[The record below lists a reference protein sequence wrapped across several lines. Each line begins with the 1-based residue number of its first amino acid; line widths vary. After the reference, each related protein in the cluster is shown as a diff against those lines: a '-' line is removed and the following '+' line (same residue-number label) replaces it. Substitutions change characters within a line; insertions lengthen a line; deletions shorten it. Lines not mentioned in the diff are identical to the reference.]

1 MSTVKSTNT
10 TLLTDQFIADSNSC
24 GCIVDLEMSRRIVS
38 SLHSKQFLILTGLSG
53 SGKTQAALLLS
64 SWLTGGQRMLDPFRQ
79 GTSIHGSTTT
89 YLVRDADRLSVELWN
104 ADDEHTAT
112 RILLP
117 RQVIEEWAKYI
128 GENGIPQSTPSLDIR
143 NHVQSESMFSNQ
155 LHSFHAP
162 LKAAAFA
169 LLNADTSPA
178 VQTRGSII
186 PVGADWT
193 GSDSVLGY
201 PDGLDG
207 SRYVSRP
214 ALELILDAIDDPRQ
228 PYFLILDEMNMSH
241 VERYFADFLSAI
253 ESGEAIPL
261 YEGGPR
267 KAGEREVPRWLTL
280 PPNLFVIGTVNVDE
294 TTYMFSPKVLDRANV
309 IEFRMNESEMSAF
322 LGKPIKPD
330 LDALKGRGAE
340 YAESFVLASRRIV
353 QVPAS
358 VHPQFQSEMET
369 FFKAL
374 QNHHAEFGYR
384 TAHEVGR
391 FISFYHELTGSPD
404 HDQWFAAAMDA
415 AVVQK
420 LLPKLHG
427 SRVKLAKLLRALWM
441 LTRYAPGQRPNE
453 AKDPNEA
460 ELSQAHYPL
469 SADKIV
475 RMWRLL
481 AENGFASFA
490 EA

>member
-1 MSTVKSTNT
+1 MSTVNSTNMT
-10 TLLTDQFIADSNSC
+10 PISDKLIADSNAC
-24 GCIVDLEMSRRIVS
+24 GCIVDPEITRRIVS
-38 SLHSKQFLILTGLSG
+38 SLYSKRFLILTGLSG
-53 SGKTQAALLLS
+53 SGKTQAAHLLS
-64 SWLTGGQRMLDPFRQ
+64 AWLTGGHGVLDPFLP
-79 GTSIHGSTTT
+79 GASIHGTTTT
-89 YLVRDADRLSVELWN
+89 YMVRDADRLSVELWN
-104 ADDEHTAT
+104 ADDEQTAT

-128 GENGIPQSTPSLDIR
+128 GENAIPQSTPSLEIR

-169 LLNADTSPA
+169 LVNADTSPA
-178 VQTRGSII
+178 IQTGACII

-214 ALELILDAIDDPRQ
+214 ALELILDALDDPRH
-228 PYFLILDEMNMSH
+228 PYFLILDEMNLSH

-253 ESGEAIPL
+253 ESGEPIPL
-261 YEGGPR
+261 YEGSVR
-267 KAGEREVPRWLTL
+267 KSGDREVPRRLQL
-280 PPNLFVIGTVNVDE
+280 PNNLFVIGTVNVDE

-309 IEFRMNESEMSAF
+309 IEFRMTTAEMTAF
-322 LGKPIKPD
+322 LDSPAKPD
-330 LDALKGRGAE
+330 LEALQGRGSE
-340 YAESFVLASRRIV
+340 YAEGFAAATRRAMLIPESV
-353 QVPAS
+353 QPLFRA
-358 VHPQFQSEMET
+358 EMEA
-369 FFKAL
+369 FFQVL
-374 QNHHAEFGYR
+374 QAHHAEFGYR
-384 TAHEVGR
+384 TAHEAAR
-391 FISFYHELTGSPD
+391 FVSFYYELLGSPED
-404 HDQWFAAAMDA
+404 DLWFAEAMDA
-415 AVVQK
+415 VVVQK

-427 SRVKLAKLLRALWM
+427 SRVKLAKLLQGLWT
-441 LTRYAPGQRPNE
+441 LARYAPDNRPKE
-453 AKDPNEA
+453 RKDPLEA
-460 ELSQAHYPL
+460 EVGLAHYPL

-481 AENGFASFA
+481 TENGFASFA